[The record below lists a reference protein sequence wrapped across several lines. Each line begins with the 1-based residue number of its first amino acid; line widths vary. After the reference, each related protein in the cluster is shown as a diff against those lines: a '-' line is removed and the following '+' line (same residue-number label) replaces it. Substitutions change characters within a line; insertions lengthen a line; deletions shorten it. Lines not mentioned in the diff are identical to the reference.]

1 MKTFSAGSQL
11 LAAPM
16 ILALTSLAA
25 SNPML
30 APTSSWPFKNR
41 NEDSDAGEEYQRGN
55 LGNIPRSLGFPSP
68 ARSEDRYNARK
79 SRRQYQYGAYQ
90 HHNLDTN
97 SHSLDYDLDPSY
109 QHEVNIY
116 EYSYT
121 ESTNYKDQNKK
132 YNPGSIH
139 HFSGSGGAGGGGVGG
154 GSSGGRM
161 SRRFG
166 DRGWWRPISLSAMG
180 HGESFIGRSVGP
192 QHLERPLNSP
202 NGEEPARYLYSVP
215 QNNNLSGTDHRV
227 TNNGGDI
234 VVQND
239 SLIGMV
245 RVQKSLQSSREVHRR
260 DFAIVQAIEPTTVQ
274 PGSPKPKQR
283 GFESLLKMLTEADD
297 KEDAKSNTIL
307 SVRYHP
313 ERKDTLKLHS
323 QGNTNYNSYTLSN
336 NEKISDKDNNRNLS
350 NQETNINILTSNSK
364 SSNITNVTRSD
375 DVAEMEKVE
384 HLPRVGE
391 AQQPSAPV
399 TTTAVLGSIMLLIII
414 LMVMVALRVQWRER
428 VKDAEDW
435 GGVRSPS
442 VQPPTPAATSSGLP
456 SSPGHH
462 LDPLNHLQPE
472 PIRIKAK
479 GLLERRGSNTSLTL
493 ELAPNCPPPEVTSP
507 PRHCTPEEFLMTA
520 GNRMS
525 RRELRNCLRNTR
537 ALHAEFWEVPLNHP
551 DKCDVPGS
559 GAKNRYR
566 TVLPNEVTR
575 VHLNNGDPAKDYIN
589 ANYVRGYDG
598 EEKTYIVTQGP
609 LAHTVVDLW
618 TLVMQEKSPAVVMI
632 TRLKEKRRV
641 KCEPYIP
648 TLSATYG
655 DITVT
660 VKQLIHKHGYTI
672 RQILLQRG
680 DVTHETLHFWY
691 TTWPDHKTPTEADQL
706 LAMALEV
713 DHVRKSSETGIRG
726 PVVVHCSAGIGR
738 SGCFV
743 AISIAINQLLE
754 EDCVDILGIL
764 CQMRLDR
771 GGMVQTGEQYEFIH
785 RAVALYEETLPV
797 VCSGK

>member
-1 MKTFSAGSQL
+1 MKKYAFGSQL
-11 LAAPM
+11 LAAPL
-16 ILALTSLAA
+16 ILVLASLAA

-30 APTSSWPFKNR
+30 APTSSWSLKSR
-41 NEDSDAGEEYQRGN
+41 NGGSEVGEEYQRGN
-55 LGNIPRSLGFPSP
+55 LGNIPRSLGYPSS
-68 ARSEDRYNARK
+68 AQSEDRYNVRN
-79 SRRQYQYGAYQ
+79 SRRQFQYGAYQ
-90 HHNLDTN
+90 HHNREGN

-109 QHEVNIY
+109 QHDVNIY

-121 ESTNYKDQNKK
+121 ESSNYKDQNKK
-132 YNPGSIH
+132 YNAGSVH
-139 HFSGSGGAGGGGVGG
+139 HFSGSGGGGGGGG
-154 GSSGGRM
+154 TGGNGGRM
-161 SRRFG
+161 SRRYG

-180 HGESFIGRSVGP
+180 RGESFMGRPVGS
-192 QHLERPLNSP
+192 QHLERPLNGPDGDGSR
-202 NGEEPARYLYSVP
+202 RYRYNVA

-227 TNNGGDI
+227 ANNGGDI

-260 DFAIVQAIEPTTVQ
+260 DFAIVQAIEPTTAQ

-283 GFESLLKMLTEADD
+283 GFESLLKMLTEAD
-297 KEDAKSNTIL
+297 EEEEPKSNGIL
-307 SVRYHP
+307 SESYHP
-313 ERKDTLKLHS
+313 ERTDTVKIHPH
-323 QGNTNYNSYTLSN
+323 GNTQYNSYTVSN
-336 NEKISDKDNNRNLS
+336 NNDR
-350 NQETNINILTSNSK
+350 NQENSNHPPMSNNINN
-364 SSNITNVTRSD
+364 SNITNVTRSD
-375 DVAEMEKVE
+375 DVTEMEKVE

-391 AQQPSAPV
+391 AGQPSAPV

-435 GGVRSPS
+435 GVRSPT
-442 VQPPTPAATSSGLP
+442 VQPPTPAATSAGPP
-456 SSPGHH
+456 SSPGNH

-525 RRELRNCLRNTR
+525 RRQLRNCLRNTR

-566 TVLPNEVTR
+566 TVLPNEATR
-575 VHLNNGDPAKDYIN
+575 VHLNSEDPTNDYIN

-598 EEKTYIVTQGP
+598 EEKAYIVTQGP

-618 TLVMQEKSPAVVMI
+618 TLVMQEKAPAVVMI

-660 VKQLIHKHGYTI
+660 VKQLIHKNGYTI
-672 RQILLQRG
+672 RQMLLQRG

-713 DHVRKSSETGIRG
+713 DRVRKSSETGTRG

-785 RAVALYEETLPV
+785 RAVALYEETLPI